1 MFDVT
6 NFKGGNTNIKF
17 SSVSGIMAK
26 SCPES
31 KFARFH
37 QNSRMAESFFDK
49 NRPHRATGIGY
60 QTRGVTILQVM
71 LCADNNF
78 LVEFIDTMENSQ

>member
-31 KFARFH
+31 KFTRFS
-37 QNSRMAESFFDK
+37 QVGRTADCYFDT
-49 NRPHRATGIGY
+49 NRPHRFTGQY
-60 QTRGVTILQVM
+60 VTCDITVLQVM
-71 LCADNNF
+71 ICADGVL
-78 LVEFIDTMENSQ
+78 LVEFIDTITE

>member
-31 KFARFH
+31 KFVRFH
-37 QNSRMAESFFDK
+37 QSSKTADTFFDK
-49 NRPHRATGIGY
+49 NKPYRTTGEGY
-60 QTRGVTILQVM
+60 GTRNITVLQVM

-78 LVEFIDTMENSQ
+78 LVEFIDTVTGE

>member
-31 KFARFH
+31 KFVRFH
-37 QNSRMAESFFDK
+37 QNSTSAGTYFDS
-49 NRPHRATGIGY
+49 NRPYRATGRGY
-60 QTRGVTILQVM
+60 ETRDITVLQVM
-71 LCADNNF
+71 ICADNNF
-78 LVEFIDTMENSQ
+78 LVEFIDTVENK